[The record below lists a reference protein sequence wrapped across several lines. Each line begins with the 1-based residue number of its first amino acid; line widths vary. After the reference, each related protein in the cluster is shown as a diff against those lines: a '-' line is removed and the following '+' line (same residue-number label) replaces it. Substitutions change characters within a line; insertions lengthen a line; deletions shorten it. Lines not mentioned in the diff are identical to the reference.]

1 MHTTG
6 NRPQAHAQQPP
17 QHRPLATAAPIPTTA
32 PFSPSVP
39 IRSLQDVQRLEA
51 RPLAEALPVQ
61 STYEIFV
68 NSACAFGDKTAL
80 TFLPTA
86 DPAQEPVRWSYA
98 QLLHGIHQT
107 ANLLHHLGVGP
118 EDAVAVLLPG
128 CLEYHL
134 ALWGGEAA
142 GIVQPLNPMLTDEK
156 IAAMMTLARAKV
168 LIAYGTEGDLGYW
181 SKALRL
187 RALVPTLT
195 TVLRVAPHD
204 EAPGTAGPLPEGTMD
219 LAARHQHS
227 GDHLVSRRR
236 IAASDIA
243 AYFHTGGT
251 TGAPKLARHSHG
263 AQVFTAWGSVQMQGI
278 ATADVGINGYP
289 LFHVAGVLPG
299 SLAALSAGVETIIPT
314 PGLFRNREVV
324 ANYWRLVERYRCT
337 YLSAVP
343 TVLAALANVP
353 LEGADISTLRYCRTG
368 AAILAPEL
376 AARFERLF
384 GLHIHESLGMTEM
397 AGISTITPPGVH
409 APAGCVGWR
418 LPYTQLRVVALDAQG
433 NASDQDMPPGQPGM
447 VLFKS
452 PNLFSGFLD
461 AADTAKAF
469 TQDGWLATGDLGL
482 VDEQGRLHL
491 SGRSKDLIIR
501 SGHNID
507 PKVIEDALGAHPAV
521 QLCAAVG
528 APDAYA
534 GELPVVY
541 ATLRPGVQVTEAEL
555 MAFTAE
561 RVDEA
566 VARPRWVQVIETMP
580 VTNVGKIYKPELR
593 QRAACHTVQAL
604 VDGVCAEAPHQPRPA
619 VGPVGDKAVHVTVP
633 ESPGAAKL
641 QALLR
646 TVLEPLPITLHIA
659 TAPAPKSPQAPSASA

>member
-1 MHTTG
+1 M
-6 NRPQAHAQQPP
+6 RLPQMPP
-17 QHRPLATAAPIPTTA
+17 LHSPFAPGA
-32 PFSPSVP
+32 PV
-39 IRSLQDVQRLEA
+39 RSLQDVERIEA

-68 NSACAFGDKTAL
+68 NSAAAFGDKTAL
-80 TFLPTA
+80 SFLPTA
-86 DPAQEPVRWSYA
+86 DPAVEPIRWSYA
-98 QLLHGIHQT
+98 QLLTGIRQT
-107 ANLLHHLGVGP
+107 ANLLYHLGVGP
-118 EDAVAVLLPG
+118 QDAVAVLLPG
-128 CLEYHL
+128 CLDYHL

-168 LIAYGTEGDLGYW
+168 LIAYGAEGDVGYW
-181 SKALRL
+181 SKAQRL
-187 RALVPTLT
+187 MGMVPTLT
-195 TVLRVAPHD
+195 TVLRVDPHD
-204 EAPGTAGPLPEGTMD
+204 EAPGAAGPLPAGVVD
-219 LAARHQHS
+219 LAERHQHP
-227 GDHLVSRRR
+227 GDHLVSGRH
-236 IAASDIA
+236 IAATDIA

-263 AQVFTAWGSVQMQGI
+263 AQVFTAWGCVQMQGI
-278 ATADVGINGYP
+278 TPEDVGINGYP

-314 PGLFRNREVV
+314 TGLFRNRQVI

-353 LEGADISTLRYCRTG
+353 LGGADISTLRYCRTG

-397 AGISTITPPGVH
+397 AGISTITPPGVR

-433 NASDQDMPPGQPGM
+433 NASDQDLPPGQPGM
-447 VLFKS
+447 VLFQS

-469 TQDGWLATGDLGL
+469 THDGWLATGDLGF
-482 VDEQGRLHL
+482 VDDQGRLHL

-541 ATLRPGVQVTEAEL
+541 ATLVPGAPAVTEAEL
-555 MAFTAE
+555 LAFTAE

-566 VARPRWVQVIETMP
+566 VARPRWVQVIESMP

-604 VDGVCAEAPHQPRPA
+604 VDGVCAAEAPGQPRPQVQPEGDNA
-619 VGPVGDKAVHVTVP
+619 VRVTVA
-633 ESPGAAKL
+633 PGA
-641 QALLR
+641 QADALAARLR
-646 TVLEPLPITLHIA
+646 EVLAPLPITVRIT
-659 TAPAPKSPQAPSASA
+659 TAPAAGSPQTP

>member
-1 MHTTG
+1 MATT
-6 NRPQAHAQQPP
+6 PAQQLLPP
-17 QHRPLATAAPIPTTA
+17 LHP
-32 PFSPSVP
+32 PFTRSAP
-39 IRSLQDVQRLEA
+39 IRSLRDVQRLEA
-51 RPLAEALPVQ
+51 RSLAEALPVQ

-68 NSACAFGDKTAL
+68 NAAAAFGDKTAL
-80 TFLPTA
+80 SFLPTA
-86 DPAQEPVRWSYA
+86 DPADEPIRWSYA
-98 QLLHGIHQT
+98 QLLTGIHQT

-118 EDAVAVLLPG
+118 QDAVAVLLPG
-128 CLEYHL
+128 CLDYHL

-168 LIAYGTEGDLGYW
+168 LIAYGAEGDVGYW
-181 SKALRL
+181 SKAQRL
-187 RALVPTLT
+187 MGMVPTLT

-204 EAPGTAGPLPEGTMD
+204 EAPAAAGPLPAGVVD
-219 LAARHQHS
+219 LAERHQHP
-227 GDHLVSRRR
+227 GDHLVSGRH
-236 IAASDIA
+236 IAATDIA

-263 AQVFTAWGSVQMQGI
+263 AQVFTAWGCVQMQGI
-278 ATADVGINGYP
+278 TPEDVGINGYP

-314 PGLFRNREVV
+314 TGLFRNREVI
-324 ANYWRLVERYRCT
+324 ANYWLLVERYRCT

-353 LEGADISTLRYCRTG
+353 LGGADISTLRYCRTG

-418 LPYTQLRVVALDAQG
+418 LPYTQLRVVALDGQG
-433 NASDQDMPPGQPGM
+433 NASDQDLPPGQPGM
-447 VLFKS
+447 VLFQS

-469 TQDGWLATGDLGL
+469 TPDGWLATGDLGF
-482 VDEQGRLHL
+482 VDDQGRLHL

-521 QLCAAVG
+521 QLAAAVG

-541 ATLRPGVQVTEAEL
+541 ATLVPGAQAVTEAEL
-555 MAFTAE
+555 LAFTAE

-566 VARPRWVQVIETMP
+566 VARPRWVQVLETMP

-593 QRAACHTVQAL
+593 QRAACHTVQVL
-604 VDGVCAEAPHQPRPA
+604 VDGVCATEAPGQPRPQVLPEGDNA
-619 VGPVGDKAVHVTVP
+619 VRVTVA
-633 ESPGAAKL
+633 PGA
-641 QALLR
+641 QADALAARLR
-646 TVLEPLPITLHIA
+646 EVLAPLPLTLRIT
-659 TAPAPKSPQAPSASA
+659 TAPAAGSPQNA

>member
-1 MHTTG
+1 MRH
-6 NRPQAHAQQPP
+6 PSLPP
-17 QHRPLATAAPIPTTA
+17 LHSPFAPGA
-32 PFSPSVP
+32 PV
-39 IRSLQDVQRLEA
+39 RSLQDVERLEA

-68 NSACAFGDKTAL
+68 NSAAAFGDKTAL
-80 TFLPTA
+80 AFLPAA
-86 DPAQEPVRWSYA
+86 DPAAEPIRWSYA
-98 QLLHGIHQT
+98 QLLTGIHQT

-118 EDAVAVLLPG
+118 QDAVAVLLPG

-168 LIAYGTEGDLGYW
+168 LIAYGGEGDLGYW

-204 EAPGTAGPLPEGTMD
+204 EATGTTPALPPGVLD
-219 LAARHQHS
+219 LAARRQHP
-227 GDHLVSRRR
+227 GDHLVSGRR
-236 IAASDIA
+236 IVASDIA

-278 ATADVGINGYP
+278 RPEDVGINGYP

-314 PGLFRNREVV
+314 TGLFRNREVI

-353 LEGADISTLRYCRTG
+353 LDGADIATLRYCRTG

-397 AGISTITPPGVH
+397 AGISTITPPGVN

-418 LPYTQLRVVALDAQG
+418 LPYTQLRVVGLNAQG
-433 NASDQDMPPGQPGM
+433 NASDQDLPPGQPGM
-447 VLFKS
+447 VLFQS

-469 TQDGWLATGDLGL
+469 THDGWLATGDLGF
-482 VDEQGRLHL
+482 VDDQGRLHL

-541 ATLRPGVQVTEAEL
+541 ATLVPGAPAVTEAEL
-555 MAFTAE
+555 LAFTAE

-566 VARPRWVQVIETMP
+566 VARPRWVQVLQTMP
-580 VTNVGKIYKPELR
+580 VTNVGKIYKPDLR

-604 VDGVCAEAPHQPRPA
+604 VDGVCGQATDGLRPQVQPEGDNA
-619 VGPVGDKAVHVTVP
+619 VRVTVA
-633 ESPGAAKL
+633 PGPDADAL
-641 QALLR
+641 QARLR
-646 TVLEPLPITLHIA
+646 EVLAPLPLTVRVITG
-659 TAPAPKSPQAPSASA
+659 PAPGSPQTA

>member
-1 MHTTG
+1 MRLPQMPPLHT
-6 NRPQAHAQQPP
+6 
-17 QHRPLATAAPIPTTA
+17 
-32 PFSPSVP
+32 PFSPGAPV
-39 IRSLQDVQRLEA
+39 RSLQDVERHEA

-68 NSACAFGDKTAL
+68 NSAAAFGDKTAL
-80 TFLPTA
+80 SFLPTA
-86 DPAQEPVRWSYA
+86 DPAAEPIRWSYA
-98 QLLHGIHQT
+98 QLLTGIHQT
-107 ANLLHHLGVGP
+107 ANLQHHLGAGP
-118 EDAVAVLLPG
+118 QDAVAVLLPG

-156 IAAMMTLARAKV
+156 IAAMMSLARAKV
-168 LIAYGTEGDLGYW
+168 LIAYGGEGDVGYW

-204 EAPGTAGPLPEGTMD
+204 EAPEAAPALPACVVD
-219 LAARHQHS
+219 LAARQQHPD
-227 GDHLVSRRR
+227 DHLVSGRH
-236 IAASDIA
+236 IAATDIA

-278 ATADVGINGYP
+278 RPEDVGINGYP

-314 PGLFRNREVV
+314 TGLFRNREVI
-324 ANYWRLVERYRCT
+324 ANYWLLVERYRCT

-353 LEGADISTLRYCRTG
+353 LGGVDISTLRYCRTG

-397 AGISTITPPGVH
+397 AGISTITPPGVN

-418 LPYTQLRVVALDAQG
+418 LPYTQLRIVALDAQG
-433 NASDQDMPPGQPGM
+433 NASDQDLPPGQPGM
-447 VLFKS
+447 VLFQS

-469 TQDGWLATGDLGL
+469 THDGWLATGDLGF
-482 VDEQGRLHL
+482 VDDQGRLHL

-521 QLCAAVG
+521 QLAAAVG

-541 ATLRPGVQVTEAEL
+541 ATLVPGAQAVTEADL
-555 MAFTAE
+555 LAFTAE

-566 VARPRWVQVIETMP
+566 VARPRWVQVLETMP

-604 VDGVCAEAPHQPRPA
+604 VDGVCAAEAPGQPRPQVQPEGDNA
-619 VGPVGDKAVHVTVP
+619 VRVAVAP
-633 ESPGAAKL
+633 CAQADALAAR
-641 QALLR
+641 LR
-646 TVLEPLPITLHIA
+646 EVLAPLPLTVRIT
-659 TAPAPKSPQAPSASA
+659 TAPAAGSPQTA